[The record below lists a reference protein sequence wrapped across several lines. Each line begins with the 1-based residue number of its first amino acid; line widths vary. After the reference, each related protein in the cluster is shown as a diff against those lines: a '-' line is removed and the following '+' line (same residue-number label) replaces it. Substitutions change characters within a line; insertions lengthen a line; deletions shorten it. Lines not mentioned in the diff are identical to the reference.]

1 MQAPQASSG
10 APNGYNPL
18 LDDSDREA
26 AASRAERTAHG
37 QDQPSHDL
45 DGSESNHSNIFSLA
59 AAHERAAAAHGA
71 SDGSLSSAVDQQH
84 QHQLHKNATTSQQP
98 TPAPQHDSPGQQRTQ
113 DPFEAHTG
121 AHMHSR
127 DRGGELAREGEE
139 SSRTAE
145 EASISHMAS
154 RDGRAHAP
162 EAQTHDAS
170 AGRRSGLGDLDSGD
184 ALRPGSS
191 HASHLHGSGTHA
203 PAANGCTASL
213 SSDVRSDV
221 DHCNGLGWAGDS
233 AGGLNGTGN
242 MRHASSMEQLAQLA
256 DDYEGRNSVQGSTS
270 RAGGDARLDLRS
282 GLFLCF
288 LAASESRTRSVASMY
303 CTGAKSCRTVI
314 MIAVP
319 RCPTGSP
326 SVPNNCLQL
335 QYLAS
340 VRHVHCCA
348 LCATLS

>member
-1 MQAPQASSG
+1 MNIQAPHASSG

-18 LDDSDREA
+18 LDDADREA
-26 AASRAERTAHG
+26 AASRAERTAHA

-84 QHQLHKNATTSQQP
+84 QLHKNAANSQQP

-121 AHMHSR
+121 AHIHSR

-154 RDGRAHAP
+154 RDGREHAP
-162 EAQTHDAS
+162 EAQAHGAS
-170 AGRRSGLGDLDSGD
+170 AGRRSVLGDSDSGE
-184 ALRPGSS
+184 ALRPGSSHAS

-203 PAANGCTASL
+203 AAANGCTASL

-233 AGGLNGTGN
+233 AGGVTGTGN

-270 RAGGDARLDLRS
+270 RAGGDARLDLRCA
-282 GLFLCF
+282 LFLCI

-303 CTGAKSCRTVI
+303 RSGAKSCRTLI
-314 MIAVP
+314 IAAEP
-319 RCPTGSP
+319 RCPTGTTLHPIIVS
-326 SVPNNCLQL
+326 NCN
-335 QYLAS
+335 
-340 VRHVHCCA
+340 V
-348 LCATLS
+348 